1 MEEIR
6 WVSLKN
12 SGALV
17 AEIVIKSNS
26 GAEYCFE
33 KDITAG
39 VERTVDIADAGGKFK
54 DGDIVYLEVNVVWG
68 KNRTASQ
75 RFVYRKTSN
84 KRARYTIAGGTLTAR
99 LSYQGLISQYTKIA
113 EPIRFLS
120 LKVDNAGFYSRIHVK
135 GGSST
140 YNDPENITV
149 GEERILDLSKAGG
162 KIQDGDV
169 VFLEAFVAGGRNN
182 TSTQGFVYKKSSIK
196 RARYTISG
204 MTGSNTLT
212 YNGLSDFF
220 TVVDTPVRF
229 VELKNKGVFT
239 SRIRVQG
246 DSGTYVSESLLAGQE
261 LKVNLRAIKEIR
273 NGEKFWVEVA
283 VLGGD
288 DAVGRHLFTCGYT
301 SDDKVRYTISGTTK
315 NNKLTYD
322 GIFKVG
328 GKEIAPT
335 PYGQIREKIENWAH
349 SHSGKSAWPGITVE
363 QVRLGLNRLVFCQEY
378 TNGYTAFTP
387 NRPFPCSGVIQGDD
401 YPICGPVAVMFYLAK
416 VNLNMLADV
425 VMKLYDTGSLMGY
438 NVPKRLRDASVNVAE
453 KYSCGEAPEVNWM
466 FQASLAQMETSL
478 KIELVPRVIKMFTAA
493 TEMKHMIKFVFNP
506 LSLTELSAWG
516 TTTRAKKNL
525 EAWISHMKNGGAI
538 FWAMHATPLLNMS
551 NGTHSGFAEGQLSDL
566 HWVVVCGIKT
576 RNDTVILDVH
586 SWGQLMHL
594 ELPMKIFRQMSHTSI
609 LFRIG
614 A

>member
-6 WVSLKN
+6 WLSLYNK
-12 SGALV
+12 GGFA
-17 AEIVIKSNS
+17 AEIKIVSAS
-26 GAEYCFE
+26 GVAHRFDDDVRLL
-33 KDITAG
+33 K
-39 VERTVDIADAGGKFK
+39 ERTVDIAEAGGKFK
-54 DGDIVYLEVNVVWG
+54 DGDVVYLVACVNG
-68 KNRTASQ
+68 GIDRTASQ

-120 LKVDNAGFYSRIHVK
+120 LKVEKAGFYSRIHVK

-169 VFLEAFVAGGRNN
+169 VFLEAFVAGGCDK
-182 TSTQGFVYKKSSIK
+182 TATQGFVYKKSSVK

-204 MTGSNTLT
+204 TTGSNTLT

-261 LKVNLRAIKEIR
+261 LKVNLRAIKEIK

-378 TNGYTAFTP
+378 TNGYTVFTP

-453 KYSCGEAPEVNWM
+453 KYPCGEAPEVNWM

-516 TTTRAKKNL
+516 TTARAKKNL
-525 EAWISHMKNGGAI
+525 EAWISHMKDGGAI